1 MQLAQID
8 EPDRIFENIKS
19 EINNHLHSQI
29 GLGKRMPMPEN
40 LDIKDA
46 MRLQK
51 EILNRVIEIY
61 GKNGHL
67 SEENPER
74 LLKVCQYAA
83 DDEFYQ

>member
-1 MQLAQID
+1 
-8 EPDRIFENIKS
+8 
-19 EINNHLHSQI
+19 
-29 GLGKRMPMPEN
+29 MPMPEN

-83 DDEFYQ
+83 DDEFYQQTSVESEQLEIFIFNNK